1 MMRKNVWPSVKHSDI
16 QKLIIIIQ
24 LTIFKLNQL
33 PVFIQLT
40 DILMIFKLHN
50 RGWWGSVCLITFCT
64 CGFIMLKKNQIFS
77 VGIFKANRRKVSTI
91 SRPPLSLKM
100 SHSFLKWRI
109 SRWNFTTEASL
120 TKIVTDVISSDK
132 CCNRSSFLSLSFP
145 FLSLFL
151 FLLFPV

>member
-33 PVFIQLT
+33 PVSIQLT

-50 RGWWGSVCLITFCT
+50 RGWWGCVFDNVLHVRIHHV
-64 CGFIMLKKNQIFS
+64 KKNKIFS
-77 VGIFKANRRKVSTI
+77 VGIFKAKRRKVSTI